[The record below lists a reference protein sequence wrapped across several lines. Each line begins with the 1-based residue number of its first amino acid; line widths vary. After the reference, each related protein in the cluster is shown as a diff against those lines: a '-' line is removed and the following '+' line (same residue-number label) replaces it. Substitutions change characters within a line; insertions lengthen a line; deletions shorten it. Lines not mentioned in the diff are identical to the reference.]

1 MNKTQALSEA
11 SQRFGDVQLSVTV
24 AGDCVISIRD
34 EGHYVPMGY
43 GRNWEDALIDCACQ
57 FTFAVEGTYA

>member
-1 MNKTQALSEA
+1 MNENQALTEA
-11 SQRFGDVQLSVTV
+11 RQRFGDARVSVTLS
-24 AGDCVISIRD
+24 GECVISIRD

-43 GRNWEDALIDCACQ
+43 GRTWEDALIDCACQ